1 MLKNLNIWFLSS
13 LLVSLG
19 VLIPIVTVFFSFFEE
34 TSNYYQILK
43 DTFLFEYI
51 FNSFILLICVLALT
65 FIIGTTCAYLVSFY
79 KFPFSNF
86 FKWSLILGFAVP
98 PYIYAYSLTAFFENY
113 GTAFTIL
120 INLFGEGEYNKY
132 IPKFDGLL
140 GAVLSLSFSLFAYV
154 YILSRASFLY
164 QSQNLI
170 DLGRSLG
177 FSKFKSLYS
186 LILPAAR
193 PAIVAGLSL
202 VAMETLAEFGA
213 VDFFSINTL
222 TTGIYNSWI
231 TFDDLAFSNRL
242 SFFLLIFIFA
252 CFIIENFSRRNAKYH
267 FNSRGGFKHKEKITL
282 TGKKSFFAFLFCF
295 IIENYS
301 RKKAKYH
308 FNSRGGFK
316 QKEKIKLSGKKSF
329 FAFLFCFIIFFLSFL
344 FPLSQMLYWTIKFPE
359 NLFDIDIISLT
370 LNTIYLVIL
379 SSIVLILFSLLSN
392 YGNRVSRNK
401 ILNFLS
407 TISISGYAI
416 PGVILA
422 VAFITFIAW
431 FDDNVVKSLGFLS
444 IKKIFIGSI
453 LGLVLVYFVRFYSLA
468 FNGIKSGYEKI
479 NISVDESSYLLGYS
493 KKKTFLN
500 IHIPFLRNSLLFVA
514 ILISLEIIR
523 ELPIT
528 LILRPFNFETF
539 ATTAYISASEDL
551 LEAAAVP
558 SLFLILIATLFIMFT
573 SKYILREN
581 ER

>member
-1 MLKNLNIWFLSS
+1 MFKNLNIWFISS
-13 LLVSLG
+13 LLVSIG
-19 VLIPIVTVFFSFFEE
+19 VLIPIITVFFSFFES
-34 TSNYYQILK
+34 TSDYYEILK
-43 DTFLFEYI
+43 NTFLLEYI
-51 FNSFILLICVLALT
+51 FNSGVLLISVLILT
-65 FIIGTTCAYLVSFY
+65 FLIGTISAYLVSFY
-79 KFPFSNF
+79 KFPFSDF
-86 FKWSLILGFAVP
+86 FKWGLILSFAVP

-120 INLFGEGEYNKY
+120 TNLFGEGEYNKD

-140 GAVLSLSFSLFAYV
+140 GAILSLSFSLFAYV

-170 DLGRSLG
+170 ELGRSLG
-177 FSKFKSLYS
+177 FSKFKSLYT

-231 TFDDLAFSNRL
+231 AFDDLAFSNRL
-242 SFFLLIFIFA
+242 SFFLLLFIFA
-252 CFIIENFSRRNAKYH
+252 LFIIENLSRKRAKYH
-267 FNSRGGFKHKEKITL
+267 FNSK
-282 TGKKSFFAFLFCF
+282 
-295 IIENYS
+295 
-301 RKKAKYH
+301 
-308 FNSRGGFK
+308 GGFK
-316 QKEKIKLSGKKSF
+316 QKEKINLSGKKSF
-329 FAFLFCFIIFFLSFL
+329 LAFMFCSIIFFLSFL

-359 NLFDIDIISLT
+359 NLFDIDIITLT

-379 SSIVLILFSLLSN
+379 SSFVLIIFSLVSN
-392 YGNRVSRNK
+392 YGNRVSKNK
-401 ILNFLS
+401 ILNILS
-407 TISISGYAI
+407 TLSISGYAI

-422 VAFITFIAW
+422 VAFITFVAW
-431 FDDNVVKSLGFLS
+431 FDENIVKTLGFLS
-444 IKKIFIGSI
+444 IKKVFIGSI

-493 KKKTFLN
+493 KQKTFMN
-500 IHIPFLRNSLLFVA
+500 IHIPFLRNSLLFVV

-558 SLFLILIATLFIMFT
+558 SLFLILIATIFIMLT

-581 ER
+581 EK

>member
-1 MLKNLNIWFLSS
+1 MRINFWYIFS
-13 LLVSLG
+13 LFISIFVI
-19 VLIPIVTVFFSFFEE
+19 IPILTVFLSFFET

-43 DTFLFEYI
+43 DTFLLEYI
-51 FNSFILLICVLALT
+51 SNSIILLLSVLILT
-65 FIIGTTCAYLVSFY
+65 FLIGTGTAYLVSFY
-79 KFPFSNF
+79 RFPLSNF
-86 FKWSLILGFAVP
+86 FKWALILSFAVP

-113 GTAFTIL
+113 GTAYSIL
-120 INLFGEGEYNKY
+120 KSLFGDKNYNLY
-132 IPKFDGLL
+132 IPKFDGML
-140 GAVLSLSFSLFAYV
+140 GVILSLSFSLFAYV
-154 YILSRASFLY
+154 YILARASFLY
-164 QSQNLI
+164 QSQNFI
-170 DLGRSLG
+170 DLGKNLG
-177 FSKFKSLYS
+177 FTNFKTLYTI
-186 LILPAAR
+186 ILPAAR

-231 TFDDLAFSNRL
+231 TFDDLAFANQL
-242 SFFLLIFIFA
+242 SFFLLLFIFA
-252 CFIIENFSRRNAKYH
+252 LFILENLSRN
-267 FNSRGGFKHKEKITL
+267 
-282 TGKKSFFAFLFCF
+282 
-295 IIENYS
+295 
-301 RKKAKYH
+301 KAKYH
-308 FNSRGGFK
+308 FNAKGGFK
-316 QKEKIKLSGKKSF
+316 QKQKLQIKGTTSIA
-329 FAFLFCFIIFFLSFL
+329 AFLFCFLVFFLSFL

-359 NLFDIDIISLT
+359 NLFDLQIINLLSNT
-370 LNTIYLVIL
+370 LYLVIL
-379 SSIVLILFSLLSN
+379 SSFVLIMFSLISN
-392 YGNRVSRNK
+392 YGNRVTKNK
-401 ILNFLS
+401 TLNILS
-407 TISISGYAI
+407 TLSISGYAI

-431 FDDNVVKSLGFLS
+431 FDESVVKNLGLFS

-493 KKKTFLN
+493 KRKTFMN
-500 IHIPFLRNSLLFVA
+500 IHIPFLRNSLLFVC

-558 SLFLILIATLFIMFT
+558 SLFLILIATFFIIVT
-573 SKYILREN
+573 SKYILRDNN
-581 ER
+581 E

>member
-1 MLKNLNIWFLSS
+1 MRINFWYISS
-13 LLVSLG
+13 LFISIFVI
-19 VLIPIVTVFFSFFEE
+19 IPILTVFLSFFET

-43 DTFLFEYI
+43 DTFLLEYI
-51 FNSFILLICVLALT
+51 SNSIILLLSVLILT
-65 FIIGTTCAYLVSFY
+65 FLIGTGTAYLVSFY
-79 KFPFSNF
+79 RFPLSNF
-86 FKWSLILGFAVP
+86 FKWALILSFAVP

-113 GTAFTIL
+113 GTAYSIL
-120 INLFGEGEYNKY
+120 KSVFGDKNYNLY
-132 IPKFDGLL
+132 IPKFDGML
-140 GAVLSLSFSLFAYV
+140 GVILSLSFSLFAYV
-154 YILSRASFLY
+154 YILARASFLY
-164 QSQNLI
+164 QSQNFI
-170 DLGRSLG
+170 DLGKNLG
-177 FSKFKSLYS
+177 FTNFKTLYTI
-186 LILPAAR
+186 ILPAAR

-231 TFDDLAFSNRL
+231 TFDDLAFANQL
-242 SFFLLIFIFA
+242 SFFLLLFIFA
-252 CFIIENFSRRNAKYH
+252 LFILENLSRN
-267 FNSRGGFKHKEKITL
+267 
-282 TGKKSFFAFLFCF
+282 
-295 IIENYS
+295 
-301 RKKAKYH
+301 KAKYH
-308 FNSRGGFK
+308 FNAKGGFK
-316 QKEKIKLSGKKSF
+316 QKQKLQLKGTKSIA
-329 FAFLFCFIIFFLSFL
+329 AFLFCFLVFFLSFL

-359 NLFDIDIISLT
+359 NLFDLQIIDILSNT
-370 LNTIYLVIL
+370 LYLVIL
-379 SSIVLILFSLLSN
+379 SSFVLIMFSLISN
-392 YGNRVSRNK
+392 YGNRVTKNK
-401 ILNFLS
+401 TLNILS
-407 TISISGYAI
+407 TLSISGYAI

-431 FDDNVVKSLGFLS
+431 FDESVVKNLGLFS

-493 KKKTFLN
+493 KRKTFMN
-500 IHIPFLRNSLLFVA
+500 IHIPFLRNSLLFVC

-558 SLFLILIATLFIMFT
+558 SLFLILIATFFIIVT
-573 SKYILREN
+573 SKYILRDNN
-581 ER
+581 E

>member
-1 MLKNLNIWFLSS
+1 MYLKKVNFWFLSS
-13 LLVSLG
+13 LLISIIVA
-19 VLIPIVTVFFSFFEE
+19 IPIITVFSSFFED

-51 FNSFILLICVLALT
+51 FNSFTLLICVLVLT
-65 FIIGTTCAYLVSFY
+65 FIFGTSTAYLVSFY
-79 KFPFSNF
+79 KFPLSNF
-86 FKWSLILGFAVP
+86 FKWALILSFAVP

-113 GTAFTIL
+113 GTLYSIL
-120 INLFGEGEYNKY
+120 KNLFGPGNYNQY
-132 IPKFDGLL
+132 IPKFDGLF

-154 YILSRASFLY
+154 YILARASFLY

-177 FSKFKSLYS
+177 FSKLKSFYY

-193 PAIVAGLSL
+193 PAIFTGLSL

-222 TTGIYNSWI
+222 TTGIYNAWI
-231 TFDDLAFSNRL
+231 TFDDLAFSNRI

-252 CFIIENFSRRNAKYH
+252 IFILEN
-267 FNSRGGFKHKEKITL
+267 L
-282 TGKKSFFAFLFCF
+282 
-295 IIENYS
+295 S
-301 RKKAKYH
+301 RKKARYH
-308 FNSRGGFK
+308 SNTKGGFK
-316 QKEKIKLSGKKSF
+316 QKEKIQLSGAKAFYAF
-329 FAFLFCFIIFFLSFL
+329 FICLIIFFLSFL
-344 FPLSQMLYWTIKFPE
+344 FPLGQMLYWTIKFPE
-359 NLFDIDIISLT
+359 NFFDLNILT
-370 LNTIYLVIL
+370 LTINTTYLVFL
-379 SSIVLILFSLLSN
+379 SSLVLILFSLTSN
-392 YGNRVSRNK
+392 YGNRVSKNK
-401 ILNFLS
+401 FLNILS
-407 TISISGYAI
+407 TLSISGYAI

-431 FDDNVVKSLGFLS
+431 FDENIIQALGFLS

-453 LGLVLVYFVRFYSLA
+453 LGLVLVYFIRFYSLA

-493 KKKTFLN
+493 KQKTFMN
-500 IHIPFLRNSLLFVA
+500 IHVPYLRNSLLFVV

-551 LEAAAVP
+551 LEAAAAP
-558 SLFLILIATLFIMFT
+558 SLFLILIATAFIMLT
-573 SKYILREN
+573 SKYILREK
-581 ER
+581 

>member
-1 MLKNLNIWFLSS
+1 MFKNLNIWFLSS
-13 LLVSLG
+13 LLVSIA
-19 VLIPIVTVFFSFFEE
+19 VSIPILTVFFSFFET
-34 TSNYYQILK
+34 TSNYYEILK
-43 DTFLFEYI
+43 ETFLLEYI
-51 FNSFILLICVLALT
+51 ANSFILLISVLILT
-65 FIIGTTCAYLVSFY
+65 FLIGTASAYLVSFY
-79 KFPFSNF
+79 KFPFSDF
-86 FKWSLILGFAVP
+86 FKWALILSFAVP

-120 INLFGEGEYNKY
+120 TNLFGEGEYNKD

-140 GAVLSLSFSLFAYV
+140 GAILSLSFSLFAYV

-177 FSKFKSLYS
+177 FSKFKSLYK

-231 TFDDLAFSNRL
+231 AFDDLAFSNRL
-242 SFFLLIFIFA
+242 SFFLLLFIFA
-252 CFIIENFSRRNAKYH
+252 LFIVEN
-267 FNSRGGFKHKEKITL
+267 L
-282 TGKKSFFAFLFCF
+282 
-295 IIENYS
+295 S

-308 FNSRGGFK
+308 FNSKGGFK
-316 QKEKIKLSGKKSF
+316 QKEKINLSGKKSF
-329 FAFLFCFIIFFLSFL
+329 FAFIFCFIIFFLSFL

-359 NLFDIDIISLT
+359 NLFDVDIISLT
-370 LNTIYLVIL
+370 LNTIYLVVL
-379 SSIVLILFSLLSN
+379 SSFVLIAFSLISN
-392 YGNRVSRNK
+392 YGNRISKNK
-401 ILNFLS
+401 VLNILS
-407 TISISGYAI
+407 TLSISGYAI

-431 FDDNVVKSLGFLS
+431 FDENIVKTLGFLS
-444 IKKIFIGSI
+444 IKKVFIGSV

-493 KKKTFLN
+493 KRKTFMN
-500 IHIPFLRNSLLFVA
+500 IHVPFLRNSLLFIV

-558 SLFLILIATLFIMFT
+558 ALFLILIATMFIMFT
-573 SKYILREN
+573 SKYILREK
-581 ER
+581 